1 MAKSLSELDRKLLA
15 LLRKNSRESFVRLA
29 EALGTSEGTIR
40 SRVKRLTETGVIR
53 HFTIRTTGAN
63 VKALIEVVSDTHVD
77 TSAVAKEIA
86 SREGVETVYETS
98 GAEDLV
104 AVVEADDTEALNAL
118 IEDIR
123 KLPSVRS
130 TRTRLI
136 LNEVF

>member
-1 MAKSLSELDRKLLA
+1 MAKSLSELDRKLLRR
-15 LLRKNSRESFVRLA
+15 LRENGRESFVHLA
-29 EALGTSEGTIR
+29 EALGTSEGTVR
-40 SRVKRLTETGVIR
+40 SRVKRLSESGVIR
-53 HFTIRTTGAN
+53 QFTIRTAGAN

-77 TSAVAKEIA
+77 TSAVANEIA
-86 SREGVETVYETS
+86 SREGVEIVYETS
-98 GAEDLV
+98 GTEDLV
-104 AVVEADDTEALNAL
+104 VVVEADDTEELNAL